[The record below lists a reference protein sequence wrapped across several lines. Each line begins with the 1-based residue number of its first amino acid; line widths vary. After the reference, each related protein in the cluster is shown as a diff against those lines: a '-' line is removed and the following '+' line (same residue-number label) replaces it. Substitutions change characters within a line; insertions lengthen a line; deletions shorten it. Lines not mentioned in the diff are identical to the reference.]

1 MRLQRIQ
8 AGFFTTILLFCL
20 IVTPAFASA
29 QVITTTTI
37 NMRNGPGMSYSI
49 VGVIPNDT
57 LLQVLNQVGS
67 WYEVRYNDASGYISK
82 NYVRS
87 AVSQGTASSNVLI
100 TAMINMRS
108 GPGSSYPKVTT
119 VPKGVIVPLLEQDGA
134 WCKILYNTSEGYVSS
149 VYASPTSEEPTD
161 TSVSGMNVKALAMV
175 NVRTSSSSTSPR
187 CGVMYPGD
195 IAERKSEINGWTE
208 INYNGVSGFVP
219 SSYLTTTNDAP
230 TLGVSGSDITII
242 VNPNTPPPSSQPGEN
257 PTPVVTPMITPIP
270 TPVSTPKA
278 TPTPTPTPKVI
289 TPKPTAVITPKP
301 TQKPTPT
308 PTIRLTPVPTM
319 RPTPTIKPT
328 PTPTI
333 RPTPTPTIRPT
344 PTPTAKPSPVATP
357 VPAYKVQEWHC
368 DVDTGERI
376 SDIITHYV
384 TSGSY
389 LSLHASSISGYTHVK
404 TSINGRDTTAAYV
417 KVEGNINI
425 CYSHKKASIVYS
437 NGTYDANYAQE
448 VIALLNKE
456 RKNAGLGT
464 LKIDYALTEAAKI
477 RADEATVSFSH
488 TRPDGNPFWTV
499 DASCVYGE
507 NLAYG
512 TRLSPQNAHAGWMA
526 SKTHKD
532 NLLKPGYKIIGVAA
546 YKIGNL
552 IYYCELFGY

>member
-175 NVRTSSSSTSPR
+175 NVRTSSSSTSSR

-219 SSYLTTTNDAP
+219 SSYLTTTNDSP

-257 PTPVVTPMITPIP
+257 LTPVVTPMITPIP
-270 TPVSTPKA
+270 TPISTPKA
-278 TPTPTPTPKVI
+278 TPTPKVI

-301 TQKPTPT
+301 TQKPMPT

-319 RPTPTIKPT
+319 RPTPTI
-328 PTPTI
+328 
-333 RPTPTPTIRPT
+333 RHT

-404 TSINGRDTTAAYV
+404 TSINGKDTTAAYV

-532 NLLKPGYKIIGVAA
+532 NLLKPGYKTIGVAA

>member
-20 IVTPAFASA
+20 IATPAFASA

-57 LLQVLNQVGS
+57 MLQVLNQVGS

-328 PTPTI
+328 PTPT
-333 RPTPTPTIRPT
+333 
-344 PTPTAKPSPVATP
+344 AKPSPVATP

-532 NLLKPGYKIIGVAA
+532 NLLKPGYKTIGVAA

>member
-20 IVTPAFASA
+20 IATPAFASA

-57 LLQVLNQVGS
+57 MLQVLNQVGS

-278 TPTPTPTPKVI
+278 TPTPTPKVI

-319 RPTPTIKPT
+319 RPTPTIK
-328 PTPTI
+328 
-333 RPTPTPTIRPT
+333 PT

-532 NLLKPGYKIIGVAA
+532 NLLKPGYKTIGVAA

>member
-8 AGFFTTILLFCL
+8 AGFFTTILFFCL
-20 IVTPAFASA
+20 IATPAFASA

-57 LLQVLNQVGS
+57 MLQVLNQVGS

-219 SSYLTTTNDAP
+219 SSYLTTTNDSP

-242 VNPNTPPPSSQPGEN
+242 VNPNTPPPSSQPGEE
-257 PTPVVTPMITPIP
+257 PTPVITPIITPIP
-270 TPVSTPKA
+270 TPAFTPKA
-278 TPTPTPTPKVI
+278 TPKPTAKPTVAPTPLPVATPTPKVI

-301 TQKPTPT
+301 TQRPTPT
-308 PTIRLTPVPTM
+308 PTIRLTPVPT
-319 RPTPTIKPT
+319 
-328 PTPTI
+328 I
-333 RPTPTPTIRPT
+333 RPTPTPTVRPT

-532 NLLKPGYKIIGVAA
+532 NLLKPGYKTIGVSA

>member
-20 IVTPAFASA
+20 IATPAFASA

-57 LLQVLNQVGS
+57 MLQVLNQVGS

-175 NVRTSSSSTSPR
+175 NVRTSSSSTSSR

-219 SSYLTTTNDAP
+219 SSYLTTTNDSP

-270 TPVSTPKA
+270 TPISTPKA
-278 TPTPTPTPKVI
+278 TPTPKVI

-301 TQKPTPT
+301 TQKPMPT

-319 RPTPTIKPT
+319 RPTPTIRPT
-328 PTPTI
+328 PMPTQ
-333 RPTPTPTIRPT
+333 RPTPTPTVRPT

-456 RKNAGLGT
+456 RKNAGLRT

-532 NLLKPGYKIIGVAA
+532 NLLKPGYKTIGVAA

>member
-1 MRLQRIQ
+1 
-8 AGFFTTILLFCL
+8 
-20 IVTPAFASA
+20 
-29 QVITTTTI
+29 
-37 NMRNGPGMSYSI
+37 MRNGPGMSYSI

-57 LLQVLNQVGS
+57 MLQVLNQVGS

-278 TPTPTPTPKVI
+278 TPTPKVI

-344 PTPTAKPSPVATP
+344 PMPTAKPSPVATP

-437 NGTYDANYAQE
+437 NGTYDANHAQE

-532 NLLKPGYKIIGVAA
+532 NLLKPGYKTIGVAA

>member
-20 IVTPAFASA
+20 IATPAFASA

-49 VGVIPNDT
+49 VDVIPNDT
-57 LLQVLNQVGS
+57 MLQVLNQVGS

-257 PTPVVTPMITPIP
+257 PTPVITPIITPIP
-270 TPVSTPKA
+270 TPASTPKA
-278 TPTPTPTPKVI
+278 TPKPTAKPTVAPTPLPVATPTPKVI

-301 TQKPTPT
+301 TQ
-308 PTIRLTPVPTM
+308 
-319 RPTPTIKPT
+319 
-328 PTPTI
+328 
-333 RPTPTPTIRPT
+333 RPTPTPTVRPT

-532 NLLKPGYKIIGVAA
+532 NLLKPGYKTIGVAA

>member
-175 NVRTSSSSTSPR
+175 NVRTSSSSTSSR

-278 TPTPTPTPKVI
+278 TPTPKVI

-301 TQKPTPT
+301 TQKPMPT

-319 RPTPTIKPT
+319 R
-328 PTPTI
+328 
-333 RPTPTPTIRPT
+333 PTPTIRPT

-404 TSINGRDTTAAYV
+404 TSINGKDTTAAYV

-532 NLLKPGYKIIGVAA
+532 NLLKPGYKTIGVAA

>member
-20 IVTPAFASA
+20 IATPAFASE

-57 LLQVLNQVGS
+57 MLQVLNQVGS

-175 NVRTSSSSTSPR
+175 NVRTSSSSTSSR

-219 SSYLTTTNDAP
+219 SSYLTTTNDSP

-270 TPVSTPKA
+270 TPISTPKA
-278 TPTPTPTPKVI
+278 TPTPKVI

-301 TQKPTPT
+301 TQKPMPT

-319 RPTPTIKPT
+319 RPTPTIRLT

-464 LKIDYALTEAAKI
+464 LKIAYALTEAAKI

-532 NLLKPGYKIIGVAA
+532 NLLKPGYKTIGVAA

>member
-175 NVRTSSSSTSPR
+175 NVRTSSSSTSSR

-219 SSYLTTTNDAP
+219 SSYLTTTNDSP

-257 PTPVVTPMITPIP
+257 LTPVVTPMITPIP
-270 TPVSTPKA
+270 TPISTPKA
-278 TPTPTPTPKVI
+278 TPTPKVI

-301 TQKPTPT
+301 TQKPMPT

-319 RPTPTIKPT
+319 R
-328 PTPTI
+328 
-333 RPTPTPTIRPT
+333 PTPTIRPT

-404 TSINGRDTTAAYV
+404 TSINGKDTTAAYV

-532 NLLKPGYKIIGVAA
+532 NLLKPGYKTIGVAA

>member
-20 IVTPAFASA
+20 IATPAFASA

-49 VGVIPNDT
+49 VDVIPNDT
-57 LLQVLNQVGS
+57 MLQVLNQVGS

-219 SSYLTTTNDAP
+219 SSYLTTTNDSP

-242 VNPNTPPPSSQPGEN
+242 VNPNTPPPSSQPGEE
-257 PTPVVTPMITPIP
+257 PTPVITPIITPIP
-270 TPVSTPKA
+270 TPAFTPKA
-278 TPTPTPTPKVI
+278 TPKPTAKPTVAPTPLPVATPTPKVI

-301 TQKPTPT
+301 TQ
-308 PTIRLTPVPTM
+308 
-319 RPTPTIKPT
+319 
-328 PTPTI
+328 
-333 RPTPTPTIRPT
+333 RPTPTPTVRPT

-532 NLLKPGYKIIGVAA
+532 NLLKPGYKTIGVSA

>member
-20 IVTPAFASA
+20 IATPAFASA

-57 LLQVLNQVGS
+57 MLQVLNQVGS

-219 SSYLTTTNDAP
+219 SSYLTTTNDSP

-242 VNPNTPPPSSQPGEN
+242 VNPNTPPPSSQPGEE
-257 PTPVVTPMITPIP
+257 PTPVITPIITPIP
-270 TPVSTPKA
+270 TPASTPKA
-278 TPTPTPTPKVI
+278 TPKPTAKPTVAPTPLPVATPTPKVI

-301 TQKPTPT
+301 TQ
-308 PTIRLTPVPTM
+308 
-319 RPTPTIKPT
+319 
-328 PTPTI
+328 
-333 RPTPTPTIRPT
+333 RPTPTPTVRPT

-532 NLLKPGYKIIGVAA
+532 NLLKPGYKTIGVSA

>member
-20 IVTPAFASA
+20 IATPAFASA

-57 LLQVLNQVGS
+57 MLQVLNQVGS

-87 AVSQGTASSNVLI
+87 AVSQGTAPSNVLI

-219 SSYLTTTNDAP
+219 SSYLTTTNDSP

-242 VNPNTPPPSSQPGEN
+242 VNPNTPPPSSQPGEE
-257 PTPVVTPMITPIP
+257 PTPVITPIITPIP
-270 TPVSTPKA
+270 TPASTPKA
-278 TPTPTPTPKVI
+278 TPKPTAKPTVAPTPLPVATPTPKVI

-301 TQKPTPT
+301 TQ
-308 PTIRLTPVPTM
+308 
-319 RPTPTIKPT
+319 
-328 PTPTI
+328 
-333 RPTPTPTIRPT
+333 RPTPTPTVRPT

-425 CYSHKKASIVYS
+425 CYLHKKASIVYS

-532 NLLKPGYKIIGVAA
+532 NLLKPGYKTIGVAA

>member
-175 NVRTSSSSTSPR
+175 NVRTSSSSTSSR

-219 SSYLTTTNDAP
+219 SSYLTTTNDSP

-257 PTPVVTPMITPIP
+257 LTPVVTPMITPIP
-270 TPVSTPKA
+270 TPISTPKA
-278 TPTPTPTPKVI
+278 TPTPKVI

-301 TQKPTPT
+301 TQKPMPT

-319 RPTPTIKPT
+319 RPTPTIRPT

-404 TSINGRDTTAAYV
+404 TSINGKDTTAAYV

-532 NLLKPGYKIIGVAA
+532 NLLKPGYKTIGVAA

>member
-20 IVTPAFASA
+20 IATPAFASA

-57 LLQVLNQVGS
+57 MLQVLNQVGS

-175 NVRTSSSSTSPR
+175 NVRTSSSSTSSR

-219 SSYLTTTNDAP
+219 SSYLTTTNDSP

-270 TPVSTPKA
+270 TPISTPKA
-278 TPTPTPTPKVI
+278 TPTPKVI

-301 TQKPTPT
+301 TQKPMPT

-319 RPTPTIKPT
+319 R

-456 RKNAGLGT
+456 RKNAGLRT

-532 NLLKPGYKIIGVAA
+532 NLLKPGYKTIGVAA

>member
-20 IVTPAFASA
+20 IATPAFASA

-57 LLQVLNQVGS
+57 MLQVLNQVGS

-219 SSYLTTTNDAP
+219 SSYLTTTNDSP

-242 VNPNTPPPSSQPGEN
+242 VNPNTPPPSSQPGEE
-257 PTPVVTPMITPIP
+257 PTPVITPIITPIP
-270 TPVSTPKA
+270 TPASTPKA
-278 TPTPTPTPKVI
+278 TPKPTAKPTVAPTPLPVATPTPKVI

-301 TQKPTPT
+301 TQ
-308 PTIRLTPVPTM
+308 R
-319 RPTPTIKPT
+319 

-333 RPTPTPTIRPT
+333 RPTPMPTQRPTPTPTVRPT

-532 NLLKPGYKIIGVAA
+532 NLLKPGYKTIGVSA

>member
-20 IVTPAFASA
+20 IATPAFASA

-57 LLQVLNQVGS
+57 MLQVLNQVGS

-219 SSYLTTTNDAP
+219 SSYLTTTNDSP

-242 VNPNTPPPSSQPGEN
+242 VNPNTPPPSSQPGEE
-257 PTPVVTPMITPIP
+257 PTPVITPIITPIP
-270 TPVSTPKA
+270 TPASTPKA
-278 TPTPTPTPKVI
+278 TPKPTAKPTVAPTPLPVATPTPKVI

-301 TQKPTPT
+301 TQ
-308 PTIRLTPVPTM
+308 
-319 RPTPTIKPT
+319 
-328 PTPTI
+328 
-333 RPTPTPTIRPT
+333 RPTPTPTVRPT

-532 NLLKPGYKIIGVAA
+532 NLLKPGYKTIGVAA

>member
-20 IVTPAFASA
+20 IATPAFASA

-57 LLQVLNQVGS
+57 MLQVLNQVRS

-219 SSYLTTTNDAP
+219 SSYLTTTNDSP

-242 VNPNTPPPSSQPGEN
+242 VNPNTPPPSSQPGEE
-257 PTPVVTPMITPIP
+257 PTPVITPIITPIP
-270 TPVSTPKA
+270 TPASTPKA
-278 TPTPTPTPKVI
+278 TPKPTAKPTVAPTPLPVATPTPKVI

-301 TQKPTPT
+301 TQ
-308 PTIRLTPVPTM
+308 
-319 RPTPTIKPT
+319 
-328 PTPTI
+328 
-333 RPTPTPTIRPT
+333 RPTPTPTVRPT

-532 NLLKPGYKIIGVAA
+532 NLLKPGYKTIGVSA

>member
-175 NVRTSSSSTSPR
+175 NVRTSSSSTSSR

-219 SSYLTTTNDAP
+219 SSYLTTTNDSP

-257 PTPVVTPMITPIP
+257 LTPVVTPMITPIP
-270 TPVSTPKA
+270 TPISTPKA
-278 TPTPTPTPKVI
+278 TPTPKVI

-301 TQKPTPT
+301 TQKPMPT

-319 RPTPTIKPT
+319 RPTPTI
-328 PTPTI
+328 
-333 RPTPTPTIRPT
+333 RHTPTPTIRPT

-404 TSINGRDTTAAYV
+404 TSINGKDTTAAYV

-532 NLLKPGYKIIGVAA
+532 NLLKPGYKTIGVAA

>member
-1 MRLQRIQ
+1 
-8 AGFFTTILLFCL
+8 
-20 IVTPAFASA
+20 
-29 QVITTTTI
+29 
-37 NMRNGPGMSYSI
+37 MRNGPGMSYSI

-57 LLQVLNQVGS
+57 MLQVLNQVGS

-278 TPTPTPTPKVI
+278 TPTPTPKVI

-532 NLLKPGYKIIGVAA
+532 NLLKPGYKTIGVSA

>member
-20 IVTPAFASA
+20 IATPAFASA

-57 LLQVLNQVGS
+57 MLQVLNQVGS

-175 NVRTSSSSTSPR
+175 NVRTSSSSTSSR

-219 SSYLTTTNDAP
+219 SSYLTTTNDSP

-270 TPVSTPKA
+270 TPISTPKA
-278 TPTPTPTPKVI
+278 TPTPKVI

-301 TQKPTPT
+301 TQKPMPT

-319 RPTPTIKPT
+319 R
-328 PTPTI
+328 
-333 RPTPTPTIRPT
+333 PTPTIRPT

-532 NLLKPGYKIIGVAA
+532 NLLKPGYKTIGVAA

>member
-20 IVTPAFASA
+20 IATPAFASA

-57 LLQVLNQVGS
+57 MLQVLNQVGS

-219 SSYLTTTNDAP
+219 SSYLTTTNDSP

-242 VNPNTPPPSSQPGEN
+242 VNPNTPPPSSQPGEE
-257 PTPVVTPMITPIP
+257 PTPVITPIITPIP
-270 TPVSTPKA
+270 TPAFTPKA
-278 TPTPTPTPKVI
+278 TPKPTAKPTVAPTPLPVATPTPKVI

-301 TQKPTPT
+301 TQ
-308 PTIRLTPVPTM
+308 
-319 RPTPTIKPT
+319 
-328 PTPTI
+328 
-333 RPTPTPTIRPT
+333 RPTPTPTVRPT

-532 NLLKPGYKIIGVAA
+532 NLLKPGYKTIGVSA

>member
-20 IVTPAFASA
+20 IATPAFASA

-57 LLQVLNQVGS
+57 MLQVLNQVGS

-175 NVRTSSSSTSPR
+175 NVRTSSSPTSPR

-219 SSYLTTTNDAP
+219 SSYLTTTNDSP

-242 VNPNTPPPSSQPGEN
+242 VNPNTPPPSSQPGEE
-257 PTPVVTPMITPIP
+257 PTPVITPIITPIP
-270 TPVSTPKA
+270 TPASTPKA
-278 TPTPTPTPKVI
+278 TPKPTAKPTVAPTPLPVATPTPKVI

-301 TQKPTPT
+301 TQ
-308 PTIRLTPVPTM
+308 
-319 RPTPTIKPT
+319 
-328 PTPTI
+328 
-333 RPTPTPTIRPT
+333 RPTPTPTVRPT

-532 NLLKPGYKIIGVAA
+532 NLLKPGYKTIGVAA

>member
-20 IVTPAFASA
+20 IATPAFASA

-57 LLQVLNQVGS
+57 MLQVLNQVGS

-278 TPTPTPTPKVI
+278 TPTPKVI

-319 RPTPTIKPT
+319 RPTPTIK
-328 PTPTI
+328 
-333 RPTPTPTIRPT
+333 PTPTPTIRPT

-532 NLLKPGYKIIGVAA
+532 NLLKPGYKTIGVAA

>member
-20 IVTPAFASA
+20 IATPAFASA

-175 NVRTSSSSTSPR
+175 NVRTSSSSTSSR

-219 SSYLTTTNDAP
+219 SSYLTTTNDSP

-319 RPTPTIKPT
+319 RPTPTIK
-328 PTPTI
+328 
-333 RPTPTPTIRPT
+333 PT

-532 NLLKPGYKIIGVAA
+532 NLLKPGYKTIGVAA

>member
-20 IVTPAFASA
+20 IATPAFASA

-57 LLQVLNQVGS
+57 MLQVLNQVGS
-67 WYEVRYNDASGYISK
+67 WYEVRYNNASGYISK

-219 SSYLTTTNDAP
+219 SSYLTTTNDSP

-242 VNPNTPPPSSQPGEN
+242 VNPNTPPPSSQPGEE
-257 PTPVVTPMITPIP
+257 PTPVITPIITPIP
-270 TPVSTPKA
+270 TPASTPKA
-278 TPTPTPTPKVI
+278 TPKPTAKPTVAPTPLPVATPTPKVI

-301 TQKPTPT
+301 TQ
-308 PTIRLTPVPTM
+308 
-319 RPTPTIKPT
+319 
-328 PTPTI
+328 
-333 RPTPTPTIRPT
+333 RPTPTPTVRPT

-456 RKNAGLGT
+456 RKNAGLGM

-532 NLLKPGYKIIGVAA
+532 NLLKPGYKTIGVAA

>member
-20 IVTPAFASA
+20 IATPAFASA

-57 LLQVLNQVGS
+57 MLQVLNQVGS

-87 AVSQGTASSNVLI
+87 AVSQGTAPSNVLI

-219 SSYLTTTNDAP
+219 SSYLTTTNDSP

-242 VNPNTPPPSSQPGEN
+242 VNPNTPPPSSQPGEE
-257 PTPVVTPMITPIP
+257 PTPVITPIITPIP
-270 TPVSTPKA
+270 TPASTPKA
-278 TPTPTPTPKVI
+278 TPKPTAKPTVAPTPLPVATPTPKVI

-301 TQKPTPT
+301 TQ
-308 PTIRLTPVPTM
+308 
-319 RPTPTIKPT
+319 
-328 PTPTI
+328 
-333 RPTPTPTIRPT
+333 RPTPTPTVRPT

-532 NLLKPGYKIIGVAA
+532 NLLKPGYKTIGVAA

>member
-20 IVTPAFASA
+20 IATPAFASA

-57 LLQVLNQVGS
+57 MLQVLNQVGS

-242 VNPNTPPPSSQPGEN
+242 VNPNTPPPSSQPGEE
-257 PTPVVTPMITPIP
+257 PTPVITPIITPIP
-270 TPVSTPKA
+270 TPASTPKA
-278 TPTPTPTPKVI
+278 TPKPTAKPTVAPTPLPVATPTPKVI

-301 TQKPTPT
+301 TQRPTPT
-308 PTIRLTPVPTM
+308 PTIRLTPVPT
-319 RPTPTIKPT
+319 
-328 PTPTI
+328 I
-333 RPTPTPTIRPT
+333 R

-532 NLLKPGYKIIGVAA
+532 NLLKPGYKTIGVAA

>member
-20 IVTPAFASA
+20 IATPAFASA

-57 LLQVLNQVGS
+57 MLQVLNQVGS

-175 NVRTSSSSTSPR
+175 NVRTSSSSTSSR

-219 SSYLTTTNDAP
+219 SSYLTTTNDSP

-270 TPVSTPKA
+270 TPISTPKA
-278 TPTPTPTPKVI
+278 TPTPKVI

-301 TQKPTPT
+301 TQKPMPT

-319 RPTPTIKPT
+319 R
-328 PTPTI
+328 
-333 RPTPTPTIRPT
+333 PTPTIRPT

-456 RKNAGLGT
+456 RKNAGLRT

-532 NLLKPGYKIIGVAA
+532 NLLKPGYKTIGVAA

>member
-20 IVTPAFASA
+20 IATPAFASA

-57 LLQVLNQVGS
+57 MLQVLNQVGS

-278 TPTPTPTPKVI
+278 TPTPKVI

-344 PTPTAKPSPVATP
+344 PTPTANPSPVATP

-437 NGTYDANYAQE
+437 NGTYDANHAQE

-532 NLLKPGYKIIGVAA
+532 NLLKPGYKTIGVAA

>member
-1 MRLQRIQ
+1 
-8 AGFFTTILLFCL
+8 
-20 IVTPAFASA
+20 
-29 QVITTTTI
+29 
-37 NMRNGPGMSYSI
+37 MSYSI

-57 LLQVLNQVGS
+57 MLQVLNQVGS

-175 NVRTSSSSTSPR
+175 NVRTSSSSTSSR

-219 SSYLTTTNDAP
+219 SSYLTTTNDSP

-270 TPVSTPKA
+270 TPISTPKA
-278 TPTPTPTPKVI
+278 TPTPKVI

-301 TQKPTPT
+301 TQKPMPT

-319 RPTPTIKPT
+319 RPTPTIRPTPTPTIRPT

-532 NLLKPGYKIIGVAA
+532 NLLKPGYKTIGVAA

>member
-20 IVTPAFASA
+20 IATPAFASA

-57 LLQVLNQVGS
+57 MLQVLNQVGS

-219 SSYLTTTNDAP
+219 SSYLTTTNDSP

-242 VNPNTPPPSSQPGEN
+242 VNPNTPPPSSQPGEE
-257 PTPVVTPMITPIP
+257 PTPVITPIITPIP
-270 TPVSTPKA
+270 TPASTPKA
-278 TPTPTPTPKVI
+278 TPKPTAKPTVAPTPLPVATPTPKVI
-289 TPKPTAVITPKP
+289 TPKPTAVITPMP
-301 TQKPTPT
+301 TQ
-308 PTIRLTPVPTM
+308 
-319 RPTPTIKPT
+319 
-328 PTPTI
+328 
-333 RPTPTPTIRPT
+333 RPTPTPTVRPT

-532 NLLKPGYKIIGVAA
+532 NLLKPGYKTIGVSA

>member
-20 IVTPAFASA
+20 IATPAFASA

-57 LLQVLNQVGS
+57 MLQVLNQVGS

-175 NVRTSSSSTSPR
+175 NVRTSSSSTSSR

-219 SSYLTTTNDAP
+219 SSYLTTTNDSP

-270 TPVSTPKA
+270 TPISTPKA
-278 TPTPTPTPKVI
+278 TPTPKVI

-301 TQKPTPT
+301 TQKPMPT

-319 RPTPTIKPT
+319 RPTPTIRPT
-328 PTPTI
+328 PMPTQ
-333 RPTPTPTIRPT
+333 RPTPTPTVRPT

-532 NLLKPGYKIIGVAA
+532 NLLKPGYKTIGVSA

>member
-20 IVTPAFASA
+20 IATPAFASA

-57 LLQVLNQVGS
+57 MLQVLNQVGS

-242 VNPNTPPPSSQPGEN
+242 VNPNTPPPSSQPGEE
-257 PTPVVTPMITPIP
+257 PTPVITPIITPIP
-270 TPVSTPKA
+270 TPAFTPKA
-278 TPTPTPTPKVI
+278 TPKPTAKPTVAPTPLPVATPTPKVI

-301 TQKPTPT
+301 TQ
-308 PTIRLTPVPTM
+308 
-319 RPTPTIKPT
+319 
-328 PTPTI
+328 
-333 RPTPTPTIRPT
+333 RPTPTPTVRPT

-532 NLLKPGYKIIGVAA
+532 NLLKPGYKTIGVSA

>member
-20 IVTPAFASA
+20 IATPAFASA

-57 LLQVLNQVGS
+57 MLQVLNQVGS

-175 NVRTSSSSTSPR
+175 NVRTSSSSTSSR

-219 SSYLTTTNDAP
+219 SSYLTTTNDSP

-270 TPVSTPKA
+270 TPISTPKA
-278 TPTPTPTPKVI
+278 TPTPKVI

-301 TQKPTPT
+301 TQKPMPT

-319 RPTPTIKPT
+319 R
-328 PTPTI
+328 
-333 RPTPTPTIRPT
+333 PTPTIRPT

-456 RKNAGLGT
+456 RKNAGLRT

-532 NLLKPGYKIIGVAA
+532 NLLKPGYKTMGVAA

>member
-20 IVTPAFASA
+20 IATPAFASA

-175 NVRTSSSSTSPR
+175 NVRTSSSSTSSR

-219 SSYLTTTNDAP
+219 SSYLTTTNDSP

-257 PTPVVTPMITPIP
+257 LTPVVTPMITPIP
-270 TPVSTPKA
+270 TPISTPKA
-278 TPTPTPTPKVI
+278 TPTPKVI

-301 TQKPTPT
+301 TQKPMPT

-319 RPTPTIKPT
+319 RPTPTI
-328 PTPTI
+328 
-333 RPTPTPTIRPT
+333 RHTPTPTIRPT

-404 TSINGRDTTAAYV
+404 TSINGKDTTAAYV

-532 NLLKPGYKIIGVAA
+532 NLLKPGYKTIGVAA

>member
-20 IVTPAFASA
+20 IATSAFASA

-175 NVRTSSSSTSPR
+175 NVRTSSSSTSSR

-219 SSYLTTTNDAP
+219 SSYLTTTNDSP

-278 TPTPTPTPKVI
+278 TPTPTPTPK
-289 TPKPTAVITPKP
+289 VITPKP

-532 NLLKPGYKIIGVAA
+532 NLLKPGYKTIGVAA